1 MVTFT
6 TTLMSKVSLRAA
18 HYFHPCV
25 VKRYQKTL
33 VKHFYVLHVTP
44 VQPKFGAKST
54 HDPKPAPPPKSIDL
68 QKQTRRRF
76 IIEICRDNV
85 KPENKYG

>member
-6 TTLMSKVSLRAA
+6 TTLMSKVCLRAA

-25 VKRYQKTL
+25 LKRYQKTL

-44 VQPKFGAKST
+44 VLPEFGAKST
-54 HDPKPAPPPKSIDL
+54 HDPEPAPPNSIDL

-76 IIEICRDNV
+76 IIEICRDTV
-85 KPENKYG
+85 KPKKKYG